1 VSITP
6 LTIHPAGQEPP
17 TGAWLPSMPLGRRNL
32 AKVVCDRD
40 FHLEGG
46 GTLPEVVVA
55 YETWGRLDPDGSN
68 AVLVCHALTGDS
80 HAAGRAGEGHPTEG
94 WWDGLIGPGRAL
106 DTNRYFV
113 VCSNVLGGCQG
124 TTGPASIDPRT
135 GAPYGSRFP
144 VVTIR
149 DMVRVQALLADHL
162 GIGRW
167 ASVVGG
173 SMGGM
178 QVLEWA
184 TMFPDRVRSIVAIAT
199 TAAASAQQIAW
210 SMVGRRAILADPR
223 FRGGDYYDAAPG
235 DGPHVGLKLA
245 REIAQIHYR
254 SEMAFADRFSRR
266 LLDRLDGPAAFTLE
280 QRFDVEGYLDYH
292 GDKLVRRFDANS
304 YLRLNKAMDLHDL
317 GRGRGGVEA
326 AIARIAAPAIVM
338 SINSDMLYPPYQ
350 QAELRS
356 LLTRQ
361 GNRCGFY
368 EIDSPDGHD
377 GFLIETQ
384 QIARLLEGFVDAINL
399 DQMFGVLT

>member
-1 VSITP
+1 MTTDI
-6 LTIHPAGQEPP
+6 PALGHEPP
-17 TGAWLPSMPLGRRNL
+17 SGAWTPAMPLGRRKL
-32 AKVVCDRD
+32 ATVVSDRS

-46 GTLPEVVVA
+46 ASLPEVVVA
-55 YETWGRLDPDGSN
+55 YETWGELAADGSN

-94 WWDGLIGPGRAL
+94 WWDGLIGSGRAL
-106 DTNRYFV
+106 DTDRYFV

-124 TTGPASIDPRT
+124 TTGPASTDPRT
-135 GAPYGSRFP
+135 GRPYGSTFP
-144 VVTIR
+144 VVSIR
-149 DMVRVQALLADHL
+149 DMVRVQALLANHL
-162 GIGRW
+162 GIDHW

-184 TMFPDRVRSIVAIAT
+184 AMFPDRVRSILAIAT
-199 TAAASAQQIAW
+199 TAHASAQQIAW

-223 FRGGDYYDAAPG
+223 FRGGDYYDAADG

-254 SEMAFADRFSRR
+254 SEEAFSGRFGRR
-266 LLDRLDGPAAFTLE
+266 LLDRLDGPDGFTLD

-326 AIARIAAPAIVM
+326 AIDRFRCPAVIM

-350 QAELRS
+350 QQALRDV
-356 LLTRQ
+356 LVARGL
-361 GNRCGFY
+361 RCGFY

-377 GFLIETQ
+377 GFLIEIQ
-384 QIARLLEGFVDAINL
+384 QISRVLEAFVDATTQDEI
-399 DQMFGVLT
+399 FGGRP